1 MKQPV
6 KEAGYLLKPP
16 LGHVCGVD
24 LMEAQVS
31 QQNEMLLEAGMT
43 IIIHPTVLTVDGKR
57 SFFWGETYL
66 VGPDG
71 FERLHRSRDEL
82 LTI

>member
-31 QQNEMLLEAGMT
+31 QQNELLLEAGMT
-43 IIIHPTVLTVDGKR
+43 VIIHPTVLTVDGKR
-57 SFFWGETYL
+57 SFFLGRNL
-66 VGPDG
+66 
-71 FERLHRSRDEL
+71 FSRSGW
-82 LTI
+82 I